1 MLMTLSRSGFG
12 VTVGFIKHWPR
23 VTELVVQRNCL
34 KCGFPVAA
42 SDRVCPK
49 CDSQIALQTDGST
62 VTIDIAHG
70 KQRVN
75 NAIEQLLSTIEMHQ
89 QGTTQFLRVI
99 VGGDRIRLAAMNE
112 LRGMQSRGAIVQ
124 YGYDDRNRGAL
135 IVVLKRPD

>member
-1 MLMTLSRSGFG
+1 M
-12 VTVGFIKHWPR
+12 
-23 VTELVVQRNCL
+23 QRNCL
-34 KCGFPVAA
+34 NCGFPVAA
-42 SDRVCPK
+42 FERVCPK

-62 VTIDIAHG
+62 TTIDIAHG

-75 NAIEQLLSTIEMHQ
+75 EAIEQLRSIIEKHQ

-112 LRGMQSRGAIVQ
+112 LRGLQSRGAIMQ

-135 IVVLKRPD
+135 IVVLKRSN

>member
-1 MLMTLSRSGFG
+1 M
-12 VTVGFIKHWPR
+12 
-23 VTELVVQRNCL
+23 ELVVQRNCL

-42 SDRVCPK
+42 SDNVCPK

-62 VTIDIAHG
+62 TTIDIAHS

-75 NAIEQLLSTIEMHQ
+75 EAIEQLRSTIEKHQ
-89 QGTTQFLRVI
+89 RGTTQFLRVI

-112 LRGMQSRGAIVQ
+112 LRGMHSRGAIVQ

>member
-1 MLMTLSRSGFG
+1 MR
-12 VTVGFIKHWPR
+12 
-23 VTELVVQRNCL
+23 RNCL
-34 KCGFPVAA
+34 TCGFPVAA
-42 SDRVCPK
+42 SDRFCPK

-62 VTIDIAHG
+62 TTIDIAHG

-75 NAIEQLLSTIEMHQ
+75 EAMEQLRSTIEKHQ

-124 YGYDDRNRGAL
+124 YGHDDRNRGAL

>member
-1 MLMTLSRSGFG
+1 MSR
-12 VTVGFIKHWPR
+12 H
-23 VTELVVQRNCL
+23 CL
-34 KCGFPVAA
+34 ECGFLVTA
-42 SDRVCPK
+42 SDRVCLK

-62 VTIDIAHG
+62 TTIDIAHG

-75 NAIEQLLSTIEMHQ
+75 EAIDQLRATIEKHQ
-89 QGTTQFLRVI
+89 QGTTQFLRFI